1 MSKSKKKSV
10 SPLRLKFTKK
20 MQEKLVMLFIAI
32 LLAFVV
38 LIGRIIQIN
47 ASEGESYTKTVL
59 DQQQYTSRTIP
70 FKRGDIVDANGTKLA
85 TSERVY
91 NVILDVKV
99 LLSADKDSGTYVSAT
114 KEALATYFEI
124 DSDTIDTIIS
134 EKPESRYVILKKNI
148 SYDEAQAYKKAVEEN
163 AYVQG
168 VWLEEDYIRKYPYN
182 ALACDVIGFSVDGN
196 EGAIGLEAYYN
207 DVLNGTDGR
216 SYGYQTGT
224 ADMEKTVKLPVN
236 GNTVKVSLDTN
247 LQSIVEK
254 HIKAFNESYTNNY
267 TQGPSAKNI
276 AVIIMDPNS
285 GSVLSMASY
294 PDFDLNNP
302 RDLSKYYT
310 EEELSSMDSSAKL
323 EKLNAL
329 WRNFCVSDT
338 FEPGSTIKPF
348 TVATGLEI
356 GTLNGNETYYCG
368 GSLQVGD
375 YNIKCISYDKGGHG
389 YQTLTQVME
398 NSCNVALMQIAQQIG
413 PEEFSKYQ
421 QMFGFGEY
429 TGIDLPGDAL
439 GILYSPENMG
449 SVDLATNSF
458 GQNFNVTMIQ
468 LASGFCS
475 LVNGGDYYEP
485 QVVKEI
491 LDENGNV
498 VENVQPVLKKR
509 TISKET
515 SELLKSYMYSVV
527 ENGSGK
533 RAKVEGYDVG
543 GKTGTAEKLPRTENK
558 NLLSFIG
565 YAPQENPEVVVYV
578 IIDEPNVENQGRS
591 SALVT
596 QLASDIMTEAFPYLG
611 ITKTQQE

>member
-148 SYDEAQAYKKAVEEN
+148 SYDEAQTYKKAVEEN

-254 HIKAFNESYTNNY
+254 HIKAFNESYTH
-267 TQGPSAKNI
+267 
-276 AVIIMDPNS
+276 
-285 GSVLSMASY
+285 
-294 PDFDLNNP
+294 
-302 RDLSKYYT
+302 
-310 EEELSSMDSSAKL
+310 
-323 EKLNAL
+323 
-329 WRNFCVSDT
+329 
-338 FEPGSTIKPF
+338 
-348 TVATGLEI
+348 EI
-356 GTLNGNETYYCG
+356 H
-368 GSLQVGD
+368 
-375 YNIKCISYDKGGHG
+375 YNRISI
-389 YQTLTQVME
+389 L
-398 NSCNVALMQIAQQIG
+398 
-413 PEEFSKYQ
+413 
-421 QMFGFGEY
+421 
-429 TGIDLPGDAL
+429 LP
-439 GILYSPENMG
+439 
-449 SVDLATNSF
+449 
-458 GQNFNVTMIQ
+458 
-468 LASGFCS
+468 
-475 LVNGGDYYEP
+475 
-485 QVVKEI
+485 
-491 LDENGNV
+491 
-498 VENVQPVLKKR
+498 
-509 TISKET
+509 
-515 SELLKSYMYSVV
+515 
-527 ENGSGK
+527 
-533 RAKVEGYDVG
+533 
-543 GKTGTAEKLPRTENK
+543 
-558 NLLSFIG
+558 
-565 YAPQENPEVVVYV
+565 
-578 IIDEPNVENQGRS
+578 
-591 SALVT
+591 
-596 QLASDIMTEAFPYLG
+596 
-611 ITKTQQE
+611 